1 MAALKNYVSE
11 SVLFRACR
19 AALLAMSAAML
30 LSACGTKTE
39 QPPAAPGGGPPAAE
53 VGVIVVAPHSIG
65 LVTELPGR
73 LEASR
78 VAQVR
83 ARVAGILQQRLFREG
98 SDVKAGQL
106 LFEIDSAPYRASL
119 ASADAALARAEAN
132 LTQAAA
138 QAERY
143 KPLLEANAVSKQEY
157 VNAVAAQKQGEAD
170 VAASKAALQT
180 AQINLG
186 YASVTS
192 PIGGRIGR
200 TLVTEGALVG
210 QGEATQLALVQ
221 QINPIY
227 VNFTQSTAEVLR
239 LRNEVASGKLTRAD
253 AGSVRVVLEDGTEY
267 ARAGKLLF
275 ADLTVDPTSGQIM
288 LRAELPNPDGLLL
301 PGMYV
306 RVRLQQAQANEVIEL
321 PQQAVTRSGTGDS
334 VMVVGADG
342 KVSPRPVK
350 IGSGKEG
357 KWIVLDGLK
366 AGEQVMVDGFQK
378 LRGDAPVKAVPWQ
391 PAAAG
396 AGNAGGATA
405 AAASKAAPPA
415 AAGK

>member
-1 MAALKNYVSE
+1 MAVLKNLLSGP
-11 SVLFRACR
+11 LFLQAR
-19 AALLAMSAAML
+19 AACLVLSATFLLA
-30 LSACGTKTE
+30 ACGPKPE
-39 QPPAAPGGGPPAAE
+39 QPAAAPGGPPAAE
-53 VGVIVVAPHSIG
+53 VGVITVAPRTIG

-98 SDVKAGQL
+98 SDVTAGQR
-106 LFEIDSAPYRASL
+106 LFEIDSAPYLAAV
-119 ASADAALARAEAN
+119 ASADAALARALAN

-157 VNAVAAQKQGEAD
+157 VNAVAAQKQAEAD
-170 VAASKAALQT
+170 VAASRAALQT

-192 PIGGRIGR
+192 PIAGRIGR

-221 QINPIY
+221 QIHPMY

-239 LRNEVASGKLTRAD
+239 LRNDVASGKLTRAD
-253 AGSVRVVLEDGTEY
+253 AASVRVVLEDGTEY

-275 ADLTVDPTSGQIM
+275 ADLSVDPTSGQIM

-321 PQQAVTRSGTGDS
+321 PQQAVARSGSGDT

-350 IGSGKEG
+350 IGSGKDG
-357 KWIVLDGLK
+357 KWVVLDGLK
-366 AGEQVMVDGFQK
+366 AGEQVMIDGFQK
-378 LRGDAPVKAVPWQ
+378 LRGGAPVKAVPWQ

-396 AGNAGGATA
+396 AGPAGSA
-405 AAASKAAPPA
+405 AAPKAAPPA
-415 AAGK
+415 AGK